1 VSARTEITIR
11 YDAVRSAA
19 SLFTIGSTTA
29 LPNRTL
35 SCTGSP
41 NRDGVRP
48 SRPKPRSGGAIASAF
63 TA

>member
-35 SCTGSP
+35 SCTGAQTGTASG
-41 NRDGVRP
+41 RQGR
-48 SRPKPRSGGAIASAF
+48 SREAGAR
-63 TA
+63 